1 MLFIRAAML
10 RRTIFSQPLPNRKVI
25 PAKAGIQRQ
34 HLKEFYVYILCSKRN
49 GTLYTGVTSNLIK
62 RVYEHKND
70 LVNGFT
76 QRYKVHRLVWYE
88 THESWESAI
97 KREKQIKRWK
107 KAWKL
112 TMIEKSNPFWNDLY
126 EAICG

>member
-1 MLFIRAAML
+1 M
-10 RRTIFSQPLPNRKVI
+10 
-25 PAKAGIQRQ
+25 
-34 HLKEFYVYILCSKRN
+34 EFYVYILCSKRN

-70 LVNGFT
+70 LVDGFT
-76 QRYKVHRLVWYE
+76 HRYRVHRLVWYE

-97 KREKQIKRWK
+97 KREKQTKKWKR
-107 KAWKL
+107 AWKL
-112 TMIEKSNPFWNDLY
+112 TLIEKSNPFWDDLY